1 MELLKWVHNNK
12 SRDINYKKEKLVG
25 FEEKEMKEVYDFHKS
40 LPGYKATPLVELDNL
55 AKYYG
60 VKKVWLKDE
69 SKRFG
74 LNAFKVL
81 GGSYAIGKYLSQKLG
96 KDMSELPFNV
106 LISDEI
112 KKQLGDV
119 TFVTA
124 TDGNHG
130 RGVAWVANK
139 LRQKSVVYMPK
150 GSAQMRFDAIAR
162 EGADV
167 TITDLNYDD
176 AVRLANKG
184 AQEHGW
190 IMVQDTAWDGYEEIP
205 LWIMQGYST
214 IINEIVEQLEAAKE
228 EKPTHVFLQA
238 GVGSF
243 AGAVQGYLA
252 HLYGDDRP
260 ITIICEPHGANCIY
274 KSMEANDGKPHN
286 VTGDLTTIMAG
297 LACGEPNTISWKILR
312 DNSDFSVSCDDQVAA
327 RGMRIL
333 SSPLGTDTRVI
344 SGESGAVGLGLFSI
358 LAEKKEEYACDD
370 QVAARGMRILSSPLG
385 TDTRVISGESGA
397 VGLGLFSILAE
408 KKEEYVELMKELKID
423 ENSRILCISTEGDT
437 DVEGYKNVVWNGAH
451 PNK

>member
-1 MELLKWVHNNK
+1 MELLKWVHNKK
-12 SRDINYKKEKLVG
+12 SRDAEYKKSELVG
-25 FEEKEMKEVYDFHKS
+25 FDEKSMHDVYEFHKS
-40 LPGYKATPLVELDNL
+40 LPNYKPTPLVDLKNL
-55 AKYYG
+55 AAHYG

-81 GGSYAIGKYLSQKLG
+81 GGSYAIGKYLSQRLG
-96 KDMSELPFNV
+96 KDINELPYNV
-106 LISDEI
+106 LISDEV

-130 RGVAWVANK
+130 RGVAWMANRLK
-139 LRQKSVVYMPK
+139 QKSVVYMPK

-184 AQEHGW
+184 AEEYGW

-214 IINEIVEQLEAAKE
+214 IINEVVEQLKE
-228 EKPTHVFLQA
+228 CGNEKPTHVFLQA

-274 KSMEANDGKPHN
+274 KSMEANDGNPHN
-286 VTGDLTTIMAG
+286 VGGDLTTIMAG

-312 DNSDFSVSCDDQVAA
+312 DNADFSVSCDDQIAA
-327 RGMRIL
+327 RGMRVL
-333 SSPLGTDTRVI
+333 SSPLGDDTRVI
-344 SGESGAVGLGLFSI
+344 SGESGAVGLGLFTI
-358 LAEKKEEYACDD
+358 LSERKEEFA
-370 QVAARGMRILSSPLG
+370 
-385 TDTRVISGESGA
+385 
-397 VGLGLFSILAE
+397 
-408 KKEEYVELMKELKID
+408 ELMKELKID
-423 ENSRILCISTEGDT
+423 ENSKILCISTEGDT
-437 DVEGYKNVVWNGAH
+437 DVEGYRNIVWNGAFG
-451 PNK
+451 NI

>member
-1 MELLKWVHNNK
+1 MELLKWVHNTK
-12 SRDINYKKEKLVG
+12 SRDVNYTKEKLVG

-40 LPGYKATPLVELDNL
+40 LPGYKATPLVELDDL

-60 VKKVWLKDE
+60 VQKLWLKDE

-96 KDMSELPFNV
+96 RDMSELPFNV
-106 LISDEI
+106 LISDEV

-130 RGVAWVANK
+130 RGVAWIANK

-150 GSAQMRFDAIAR
+150 GSAKMRFDAIAR

-167 TITDLNYDD
+167 SITDLNYDD

-184 AQEHGW
+184 AEEHGW

-312 DNSDFSVSCDDQVAA
+312 DNADFSVSCDDSIAA
-327 RGMRIL
+327 RGMRVL
-333 SSPLGTDTRVI
+333 SSPLGNDQRVI
-344 SGESGAVGLGLFSI
+344 SGESGAVGLGLFTVLS
-358 LAEKKEEYACDD
+358 EKKEEYA
-370 QVAARGMRILSSPLG
+370 
-385 TDTRVISGESGA
+385 
-397 VGLGLFSILAE
+397 
-408 KKEEYVELMKELKID
+408 ELMKALKID

-437 DVEGYKNVVWNGAH
+437 DVEGYKNVVWNGSH

>member
-1 MELLKWVHNNK
+1 MELLKWVHNKK
-12 SRDINYKKEKLVG
+12 SRDAEYKKSELVG
-25 FEEKEMKEVYDFHKS
+25 FDDKSMHDVYEFHKS
-40 LPGYKATPLVELDNL
+40 LPNYQPTPLVDLKNL
-55 AKYYG
+55 AAHYG

-81 GGSYAIGKYLSQKLG
+81 GGSYAIGKYLSQRLG
-96 KDMSELPFNV
+96 KDINELPYNV
-106 LISDEI
+106 LISDEV
-112 KKQLGDV
+112 KKELGDV

-130 RGVAWVANK
+130 RGVAWMANRLK
-139 LRQKSVVYMPK
+139 QKSVVYMPK
-150 GSAQMRFDAIAR
+150 GSAKMRFDAIAR

-184 AQEHGW
+184 AEDYGW

-214 IINEIVEQLEAAKE
+214 IINEVVEQLKACGN

-260 ITIICEPHGANCIY
+260 ITVICEPHGANCIY
-274 KSMEANDGKPHN
+274 KSMEANDGNPHN
-286 VTGDLTTIMAG
+286 VGGDLTTIMAG

-312 DNSDFSVSCDDQVAA
+312 DNADFSVSCDDQIAA
-327 RGMRIL
+327 RGMRVL
-333 SSPLGTDTRVI
+333 SSPLGDDTRVI
-344 SGESGAVGLGLFSI
+344 SGESGAVGLGLFTI
-358 LAEKKEEYACDD
+358 LSERKEEFA
-370 QVAARGMRILSSPLG
+370 
-385 TDTRVISGESGA
+385 
-397 VGLGLFSILAE
+397 
-408 KKEEYVELMKELKID
+408 ELMKELKID
-423 ENSRILCISTEGDT
+423 ENSKILCISTEGDT
-437 DVEGYKNVVWNGAH
+437 DVEGYRNVVWNGAY
-451 PNK
+451 NNI

>member
-1 MELLKWVHNNK
+1 MELLKWVHNTK
-12 SRDINYKKEKLVG
+12 SRDVNYTKEKLVG

-40 LPGYKATPLVELDNL
+40 LPGYKATPLVELDEL

-60 VKKVWLKDE
+60 VQKLWLKDE

-106 LISDEI
+106 LVSDEV

-150 GSAQMRFDAIAR
+150 GSAKMRFDAIAR

-167 TITDLNYDD
+167 SITDLNYDD

-312 DNSDFSVSCDDQVAA
+312 DNADFSVSCDDSIAA
-327 RGMRIL
+327 RGMRVL
-333 SSPLGTDTRVI
+333 SSPLGNDQRVI
-344 SGESGAVGLGLFSI
+344 SGESGAVGLGLFTVLS
-358 LAEKKEEYACDD
+358 EKKEEYA
-370 QVAARGMRILSSPLG
+370 
-385 TDTRVISGESGA
+385 
-397 VGLGLFSILAE
+397 
-408 KKEEYVELMKELKID
+408 ELMKALKID

-437 DVEGYKNVVWNGAH
+437 DVEGYKNVVWNGSH

>member
-1 MELLKWVHNNK
+1 MELLKWVHNTK
-12 SRDINYKKEKLVG
+12 SRDVNYTKEKLVG
-25 FEEKEMKEVYDFHKS
+25 FEEKKMKEVYDFHKS
-40 LPGYKATPLVELDNL
+40 LPGYKATPLVELDDL

-60 VKKVWLKDE
+60 VQKLWLKDE

-96 KDMSELPFNV
+96 RDMSELPFNV
-106 LISDEI
+106 LISDEV

-150 GSAQMRFDAIAR
+150 GSAKMRFDAIAR

-167 TITDLNYDD
+167 SITDLNYDD

-184 AQEHGW
+184 AEEHGW

-312 DNSDFSVSCDDQVAA
+312 DNADFSVSCDDSIAA
-327 RGMRIL
+327 RGMRVL
-333 SSPLGTDTRVI
+333 SSPLGNDQRVI
-344 SGESGAVGLGLFSI
+344 SGESGAVGLGLFTVLS
-358 LAEKKEEYACDD
+358 EKKEEYA
-370 QVAARGMRILSSPLG
+370 
-385 TDTRVISGESGA
+385 
-397 VGLGLFSILAE
+397 
-408 KKEEYVELMKELKID
+408 ELMKALKID

-437 DVEGYKNVVWNGAH
+437 DVEGYKNVVWNGSH

>member
-1 MELLKWVHNNK
+1 MELLKWVHNSK

-358 LAEKKEEYACDD
+358 LTEKKEKYA
-370 QVAARGMRILSSPLG
+370 
-385 TDTRVISGESGA
+385 
-397 VGLGLFSILAE
+397 
-408 KKEEYVELMKELKID
+408 ELMKELKID

>member
-1 MELLKWVHNNK
+1 MELLKWVHNKK
-12 SRDINYKKEKLVG
+12 SRDAEYKKSELVG
-25 FEEKEMKEVYDFHKS
+25 FDDKSMHDVYEFHKS
-40 LPGYKATPLVELDNL
+40 LPNYQPTPLVDLKNL
-55 AKYYG
+55 AAHYG

-81 GGSYAIGKYLSQKLG
+81 GGSYAIGKYLSQRLG
-96 KDMSELPFNV
+96 KDINELPYNV
-106 LISDEI
+106 LISDEV
-112 KKQLGDV
+112 KKELGDV

-130 RGVAWVANK
+130 RGVAWMANRLK
-139 LRQKSVVYMPK
+139 QKSVVYMPK

-184 AQEHGW
+184 AEDYGW

-214 IINEIVEQLEAAKE
+214 IINEVVEQLKACGN

-260 ITIICEPHGANCIY
+260 KTVICEPHGANCIY
-274 KSMEANDGKPHN
+274 KSMEANDGNPHN
-286 VTGDLTTIMAG
+286 VGGDLTTIMAG

-312 DNSDFSVSCDDQVAA
+312 DNADFSVSCDDQIAA
-327 RGMRIL
+327 RGMRVL
-333 SSPLGTDTRVI
+333 SSPLGDDTRVI
-344 SGESGAVGLGLFSI
+344 SGESGAVGLGLFTI
-358 LAEKKEEYACDD
+358 LSERKEEFA
-370 QVAARGMRILSSPLG
+370 
-385 TDTRVISGESGA
+385 
-397 VGLGLFSILAE
+397 
-408 KKEEYVELMKELKID
+408 ELMKELKID
-423 ENSRILCISTEGDT
+423 ENSKILCISTEGDT
-437 DVEGYKNVVWNGAH
+437 DVEGYRNVVWNGAY
-451 PNK
+451 NNI

>member
-1 MELLKWVHNNK
+1 MELLKWVHNTK
-12 SRDINYKKEKLVG
+12 SRDCNYKKEELVG
-25 FEEKEMKEVYDFHKS
+25 FDEKNMHDVYEFHKS
-40 LPGYKATPLVELDNL
+40 LPNYKPTPLVDLANL

-81 GGSYAIGKYLSQKLG
+81 GGSYAIGKYLSQRLG
-96 KDMSELPFNV
+96 KDINDLPYNV

-112 KKQLGDV
+112 KKQLGEL

-130 RGVAWVANK
+130 RGVAWMANR
-139 LRQKSVVYMPK
+139 LNQNSVVYMPK

-162 EGADV
+162 EGAKV

-184 AQEHGW
+184 AEDYGW

-214 IINEIVEQLEAAKE
+214 IINEVVEQLKAFGD

-252 HLYGDDRP
+252 HLYGDERP
-260 ITIICEPHGANCIY
+260 ITVICEPHGANCIY
-274 KSMEANDGKPHN
+274 KSMAANDGNPHN

-312 DNSDFSVSCDDQVAA
+312 DNSDFSVSCDDEIAA
-327 RGMRIL
+327 RGMRVL
-333 SSPLGTDTRVI
+333 SSPLGDDTRVI
-344 SGESGAVGLGLFSI
+344 SGESGAVGLGLFTVLS
-358 LAEKKEEYACDD
+358 EKKDEY
-370 QVAARGMRILSSPLG
+370 
-385 TDTRVISGESGA
+385 
-397 VGLGLFSILAE
+397 
-408 KKEEYVELMKELKID
+408 KELMDALKID
-423 ENSRILCISTEGDT
+423 ENSKILCISTEGDT
-437 DVEGYKNVVWNGAH
+437 DVEGYKNVVWNGAYS
-451 PNK
+451 NR

>member
-1 MELLKWVHNNK
+1 MELLKWVHNTK
-12 SRDINYKKEKLVG
+12 SRDVNYTKEKLVG

-40 LPGYKATPLVELDNL
+40 LPGYKATPLVELDDL

-60 VKKVWLKDE
+60 VQKLWLKDE

-96 KDMSELPFNV
+96 RDMSELPFNV
-106 LISDEI
+106 LISDEV

-150 GSAQMRFDAIAR
+150 GSAKMRFDAIAR

-167 TITDLNYDD
+167 SITDLNYDD

-184 AQEHGW
+184 AEEHGW

-312 DNSDFSVSCDDQVAA
+312 DNADFSVSCADSIAA
-327 RGMRIL
+327 RGMRVL
-333 SSPLGTDTRVI
+333 SSPLGNDQRVI
-344 SGESGAVGLGLFSI
+344 SGESGAVGLGLFTVLS
-358 LAEKKEEYACDD
+358 EKKEEFA
-370 QVAARGMRILSSPLG
+370 
-385 TDTRVISGESGA
+385 
-397 VGLGLFSILAE
+397 
-408 KKEEYVELMKELKID
+408 ELMKALKID

-437 DVEGYKNVVWNGAH
+437 DVEGYKNVVWNGSH

>member
-1 MELLKWVHNNK
+1 MELLKWVHNKK
-12 SRDINYKKEKLVG
+12 SRDAEYKKSELVG
-25 FEEKEMKEVYDFHKS
+25 FDAQSMHDVYEFHKS
-40 LPGYKATPLVELDNL
+40 LPNYKATPLVDLKNL
-55 AKYYG
+55 AAHYG

-81 GGSYAIGKYLSQKLG
+81 GGSYAIGKYLSQRLG
-96 KDMSELPFNV
+96 KDINELPYNV
-106 LISDEI
+106 LISDEV

-130 RGVAWVANK
+130 RGVAWMANRLK
-139 LRQKSVVYMPK
+139 QKSVVYMPK
-150 GSAQMRFDAIAR
+150 GSAKMRFDAIAR

-167 TITDLNYDD
+167 TITELNYDD

-184 AQEHGW
+184 AEDYGW

-214 IINEIVEQLEAAKE
+214 IINEVIEQLKE
-228 EKPTHVFLQA
+228 MGDEKPTHVFLQA

-260 ITIICEPHGANCIY
+260 ITVICEPHGANCIY
-274 KSMEANDGKPHN
+274 KSMAANDGNPHN
-286 VTGDLTTIMAG
+286 VSGDLTTIMAG

-312 DNSDFSVSCDDQVAA
+312 DNSDFSVSCDDEIAA
-327 RGMRIL
+327 RGMRVL
-333 SSPLGTDTRVI
+333 SSPLGDDARVI
-344 SGESGAVGLGLFSI
+344 SGESGAVGLGLFTVLS
-358 LAEKKEEYACDD
+358 EKKEEFA
-370 QVAARGMRILSSPLG
+370 
-385 TDTRVISGESGA
+385 
-397 VGLGLFSILAE
+397 
-408 KKEEYVELMKELKID
+408 ELMKELKID
-423 ENSRILCISTEGDT
+423 ENSKILCISTEGDT
-437 DVEGYKNVVWNGAH
+437 DVEGYRNVVWNGAYS
-451 PNK
+451 NR

>member
-1 MELLKWVHNNK
+1 MELLKWVHNTK
-12 SRDINYKKEKLVG
+12 SRDVNYTKEKLVG

-40 LPGYKATPLVELDNL
+40 LPGYKATPLVELDDL

-60 VKKVWLKDE
+60 VQKLWLKDE

-96 KDMSELPFNV
+96 RDMSELPFNV
-106 LISDEI
+106 LISDEV

-150 GSAQMRFDAIAR
+150 GSAKMRFDAIAR

-167 TITDLNYDD
+167 SITDLNYDD

-184 AQEHGW
+184 AEEHGW

-312 DNSDFSVSCDDQVAA
+312 DNADFSVSCDDSIAA
-327 RGMRIL
+327 RGMRVL
-333 SSPLGTDTRVI
+333 SSPLGNDQRVI
-344 SGESGAVGLGLFSI
+344 SGESGAVGLGLFTVLS
-358 LAEKKEEYACDD
+358 EKKEEYA
-370 QVAARGMRILSSPLG
+370 
-385 TDTRVISGESGA
+385 
-397 VGLGLFSILAE
+397 
-408 KKEEYVELMKELKID
+408 ELMKALKID
-423 ENSRILCISTEGDT
+423 ENSRIL
-437 DVEGYKNVVWNGAH
+437 
-451 PNK
+451 

>member
-1 MELLKWVHNNK
+1 MELLKWVHNKK
-12 SRDINYKKEKLVG
+12 SRDAEYKKSELVG
-25 FEEKEMKEVYDFHKS
+25 FDDKSMHDVYEFHKS
-40 LPGYKATPLVELDNL
+40 LPNYQPTPLVDLKNL
-55 AKYYG
+55 AAHYG

-81 GGSYAIGKYLSQKLG
+81 GGSYAIGKYLSQRLG
-96 KDMSELPFNV
+96 KDINELPYNV
-106 LISDEI
+106 LISDEV
-112 KKQLGDV
+112 KKELGDV

-130 RGVAWVANK
+130 RGVAWMANRLK
-139 LRQKSVVYMPK
+139 QKSVVYMPK

-184 AQEHGW
+184 AEDYGW

-214 IINEIVEQLEAAKE
+214 IINEVVEQLKACGN

-260 ITIICEPHGANCIY
+260 ITVICEPHGANCIY
-274 KSMEANDGKPHN
+274 KSMEANDGNPHN
-286 VTGDLTTIMAG
+286 VGGDLTTIMAG

-312 DNSDFSVSCDDQVAA
+312 DNADFSVSCDDQIAA
-327 RGMRIL
+327 RGMRVL
-333 SSPLGTDTRVI
+333 SSPLGDDTRVI
-344 SGESGAVGLGLFSI
+344 SGESGAVGLGLFTI
-358 LAEKKEEYACDD
+358 LSERKEEFA
-370 QVAARGMRILSSPLG
+370 
-385 TDTRVISGESGA
+385 
-397 VGLGLFSILAE
+397 
-408 KKEEYVELMKELKID
+408 ELMKELKID
-423 ENSRILCISTEGDT
+423 ENSKILCISTEGDT
-437 DVEGYKNVVWNGAH
+437 DVEGYRNVVWNGAY
-451 PNK
+451 NNNGRTCLWRTKYNQLENFKR

>member
-1 MELLKWVHNNK
+1 MELLKWVHNTK
-12 SRDINYKKEKLVG
+12 SRDVNYQKEKLVG
-25 FEEKEMKEVYDFHKS
+25 FEEKEMKEVYEFHKS
-40 LPGYKATPLVELDNL
+40 LPGYKATPLVELDEL

-60 VKKVWLKDE
+60 VQKLWLKDE

-106 LISDEI
+106 LVSDEV

-167 TITDLNYDD
+167 SITDLNYDD

-243 AGAVQGYLA
+243 AGAVQGYLS

-312 DNSDFSVSCDDQVAA
+312 DNSDFSGSCDDSIAA
-327 RGMRIL
+327 RGMRVL
-333 SSPLGTDTRVI
+333 SSPLGNDQRVI
-344 SGESGAVGLGLFSI
+344 SGESGAVGLGLFTVLS
-358 LAEKKEEYACDD
+358 EKKEEYA
-370 QVAARGMRILSSPLG
+370 
-385 TDTRVISGESGA
+385 
-397 VGLGLFSILAE
+397 
-408 KKEEYVELMKELKID
+408 ELMKALKID

-437 DVEGYKNVVWNGAH
+437 DVEGFKNVVWNGAH

>member
-1 MELLKWVHNNK
+1 MELLKWVHNKK
-12 SRDINYKKEKLVG
+12 SRDAQYKKSELVG
-25 FEEKEMKEVYDFHKS
+25 FDAQSMHDVYEFHKS
-40 LPGYKATPLVELDNL
+40 LPNYKATPLVDLKNL
-55 AKYYG
+55 AAHYG

-81 GGSYAIGKYLSQKLG
+81 GGSYAIGKYLSQRLG
-96 KDMSELPFNV
+96 KDINELPYNV
-106 LISDEI
+106 LISDEV

-130 RGVAWVANK
+130 RGVAWMANRLK
-139 LRQKSVVYMPK
+139 QKSVVYMPK
-150 GSAQMRFDAIAR
+150 GSAKMRFDAIAR

-167 TITDLNYDD
+167 TITELNYDD

-184 AQEHGW
+184 AEDYGW

-214 IINEIVEQLEAAKE
+214 IINEVIEQLKE
-228 EKPTHVFLQA
+228 MGDEKPTHVFLQA

-260 ITIICEPHGANCIY
+260 ITVICEPHGANCIY
-274 KSMEANDGKPHN
+274 KSMAANDGNPHN
-286 VTGDLTTIMAG
+286 VSGDLTTIMAG

-312 DNSDFSVSCDDQVAA
+312 DNSDFSVSCDDEIAA
-327 RGMRIL
+327 RGMRVL
-333 SSPLGTDTRVI
+333 SSPLGDDARVI
-344 SGESGAVGLGLFSI
+344 SGESGAVGLGLFTVLS
-358 LAEKKEEYACDD
+358 EKKEEFA
-370 QVAARGMRILSSPLG
+370 
-385 TDTRVISGESGA
+385 
-397 VGLGLFSILAE
+397 
-408 KKEEYVELMKELKID
+408 ELMKELKID
-423 ENSRILCISTEGDT
+423 ENSKILCISTEGDT
-437 DVEGYKNVVWNGAH
+437 DVEGYRNVVWNGAYS
-451 PNK
+451 NR

>member
-1 MELLKWVHNNK
+1 MELLKWVHNTK
-12 SRDINYKKEKLVG
+12 SRDVNYTKEKLVG

-40 LPGYKATPLVELDNL
+40 LPGYKATPLVELDDL

-60 VKKVWLKDE
+60 VQKLWLKDE

-96 KDMSELPFNV
+96 RDMSELPFNV
-106 LISDEI
+106 LISDEV

-150 GSAQMRFDAIAR
+150 GSAKMRFDAIAR

-167 TITDLNYDD
+167 SITDLNYDD

-184 AQEHGW
+184 AEEHGW

-205 LWIMQGYST
+205 SWIMQGYST

-312 DNSDFSVSCDDQVAA
+312 DNADFSVSCDDSIAA
-327 RGMRIL
+327 RGMRVL
-333 SSPLGTDTRVI
+333 SSPLGNDQRVI
-344 SGESGAVGLGLFSI
+344 SGESGAVGLGLFTVLS
-358 LAEKKEEYACDD
+358 EKKEEYA
-370 QVAARGMRILSSPLG
+370 
-385 TDTRVISGESGA
+385 
-397 VGLGLFSILAE
+397 
-408 KKEEYVELMKELKID
+408 ELMKALKID

-437 DVEGYKNVVWNGAH
+437 DVEGYKNVVWNGSH